1 MTKQRFI
8 LSPRGFFTAGLLFFS
23 AVLLLAC
30 VTGAMPVNPIY
41 ATRSNRTIS
50 GEIALGEVEQPQ
62 NRYGSPGGMGA
73 VELAVP
79 VASFCEESLQQE
91 LESYGFTLTD
101 KAPLRVDAKV
111 LQADTLWQQQG
122 RGGVFKSTFAV
133 EFSLS
138 DADGSEVYRQ
148 IHQGSASHSQSY
160 GGYPAS
166 ASVVD
171 ALATA
176 YDRFLKDA
184 RLQEVL
190 VASRSINLY
199 GEASARSEERVDYKN
214 QIFRDYTAALE
225 AMAPDLLA
233 YMSAAKFDSVYAI
246 FGFKNRENRR
256 NQLSVEVE
264 RELRSI
270 LSRERYQIVT
280 REIDEILE
288 EQKLQLSGLFDENK
302 RVEIGQLVG
311 ADQLITGSLYHYPDD
326 GVITLRIEVVG
337 VESGLVGASFVT
349 NLIAGQG
356 YVEMVTAEP

>member
-1 MTKQRFI
+1 MGQER
-8 LSPRGFFTAGLLFFS
+8 LSFLSRGLTTAGLL
-23 AVLLLAC
+23 LLLVSLFVGC
-30 VTGAMPVNPIY
+30 LSGAMPVNPIY

-50 GEIALGEVEQPQ
+50 GEIALGEVEQLQ
-62 NRYGSPGGMGA
+62 NRYGAPGAMGA

-79 VASFCEESLQQE
+79 VAGFCEDSLQQE
-91 LESYGFTLTD
+91 LESFGFNITD

-111 LQADTLWQQQG
+111 LQADTVWQQQG
-122 RGGVFKSTFAV
+122 RGGVFKSTFAL
-133 EFSLS
+133 EFALT

-176 YDRFLKDA
+176 YERFLKDA

-190 VASRSINLY
+190 VASRSVNLY
-199 GEASARSEERVDYKN
+199 GEASARAEERIDYKN
-214 QIFRDYTAALE
+214 QIFRDYPAALE
-225 AMAPDLLA
+225 AIAPDLIA
-233 YMSAAKFDSVYAI
+233 YMSGDKFDSVYAI

-264 RELRSI
+264 RDLRSI
-270 LSRERYQIVT
+270 LSRERFQIVT
-280 REIDEILE
+280 REIDEIIE

-326 GVITLRIEVVG
+326 GLITLRIEVVG

-356 YVEMVTAEP
+356 YVEMVSAEP